1 MRVNIIRKRSLSRR
15 RRGRIIIAIDIN
27 IVKIVRLMFES

>member
-15 RRGRIIIAIDIN
+15 RRGRTIIAIDIN
-27 IVKIVRLMFES
+27 VIKIARLIFKP